1 MTRDKLIKL
10 IAGVIL
16 FVFIT
21 VFSINFF
28 GAIIQNK
35 VVSTLNSKKF
45 EQFLVYKFN
54 DVLEKIAEGDLTEE
68 DVNYYS
74 KILKKIIIKFE
85 PVLKEINTND

>member
-28 GAIIQNK
+28 GAVIQNK

-45 EQFLVYKFN
+45 EQFLVYRFN
-54 DVLEKIAEGDLTEE
+54 DLLEKIAEGDLTEE

-74 KILKKIIIKFE
+74 KILKKIIIKFD

>member
-54 DVLEKIAEGDLTEE
+54 DALR
-68 DVNYYS
+68 NS
-74 KILKKIIIKFE
+74 
-85 PVLKEINTND
+85 

>member
-45 EQFLVYKFN
+45 EQFLVYRFN

-74 KILKKIIIKFE
+74 KILKKLLLSLSRIKR
-85 PVLKEINTND
+85 N

>member
-45 EQFLVYKFN
+45 EQFLVYRFN